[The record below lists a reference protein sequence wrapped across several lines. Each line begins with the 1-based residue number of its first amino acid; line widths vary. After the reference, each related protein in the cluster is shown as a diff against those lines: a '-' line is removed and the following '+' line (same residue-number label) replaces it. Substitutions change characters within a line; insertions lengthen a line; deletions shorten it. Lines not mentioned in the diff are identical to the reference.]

1 VNSTL
6 LFLLPVFNDWESF
19 ERLIREIDNIVPV
32 KLSASIVVV
41 NDCSDSSLPEECFH
55 GYEFKAI
62 KSIRVLD
69 LAINMGHQRAIA
81 IGLSEIAKNND
92 GSAVIVMDSDG
103 EDRPEDIRLLINAHK
118 VAQDHIIVAKR
129 TKRSES
135 FLFVFFWILYKL
147 IFRTLTGKNID
158 FGNFTLIP
166 ARFLKRIVH
175 MPEVWNSYC
184 AGILRSRIPISKV
197 ATIRGNRYYGR
208 SKLNFVSLIV
218 HGLGNISVFSDIVF
232 SRLLIAVSFVSSLNL
247 FFILVVLA
255 IRLLTELAIPG
266 WASNII
272 FLLIIILLQSILLL
286 LVGSFM
292 AINMRNNSNI
302 VPTLV
307 FGNYVSANKIH
318 LTKKNE

>member
-1 VNSTL
+1 MTTK
-6 LFLLPVFNDWESF
+6 LFLLFPVYNDWVSF
-19 ERLIREIDNIVPV
+19 EKLLKEIEKILPDNTIADV
-32 KLSASIVVV
+32 VVV
-41 NDCSDSSLPEECFH
+41 NDCSDSSLPKECFH
-55 GYEFKAI
+55 GYKFKAI

-92 GSAVIVMDSDG
+92 SSAVIVMDSDG
-103 EDRPEDIRLLINAHK
+103 EDRPEDILLLINAHK
-118 VAQDHIIVAKR
+118 VAKDHIIVAKR

-166 ARFLKRIVH
+166 ARFLNRIVN

-184 AGILRSRIPISKV
+184 SGILRSRIPIKKI
-197 ATIRGNRYYGR
+197 ATIRGHRYSGY
-208 SKLNFVSLIV
+208 SKLNFISLIV
-218 HGLGNISVFSDIVF
+218 HGLRNISVFSDIVF
-232 SRLLIAVSFVSSLNL
+232 SRLLIAVSSVSTLSF

-255 IRLLTELAIPG
+255 IRLFTELAIPG

-272 FLLIIILLQSILLL
+272 FLLIIILVQSILLL
-286 LVGSFM
+286 LVGAFI
-292 AINMRNNSNI
+292 AINIRVNSNN

-307 FGNYVSANKIH
+307 FGNYVSAKKVH
-318 LTKKNE
+318 FTKKNE